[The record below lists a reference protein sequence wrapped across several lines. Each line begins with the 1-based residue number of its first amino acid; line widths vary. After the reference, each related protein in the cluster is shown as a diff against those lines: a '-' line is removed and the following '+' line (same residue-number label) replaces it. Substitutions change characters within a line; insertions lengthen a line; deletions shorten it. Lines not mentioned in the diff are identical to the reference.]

1 MLLPVALTAL
11 VLFVQDAEALSA
23 LRDFL
28 DEHQLP
34 TIAADALADL
44 MQILKAGPETTVFV
58 DCQALQTF
66 GLGLLAK
73 IRVAAP
79 PARLVLLCSRSHPH
93 RDLIREALALGAY
106 ACVLAPYQDYE
117 VLTLVRLNQN
127 RKPVKRA
134 ASRKR

>member
-1 MLLPVALTAL
+1 MLLPMVVTAL
-11 VLFVQDAEALSA
+11 VLFVQDAEALFT

-28 DEHQLP
+28 DQHQLP
-34 TIAADALADL
+34 TIAADTLADL
-44 MQILKAGPETTVFV
+44 IQILKAGPETTVFV

-79 PARLVLLCSRSHPH
+79 PARLVLLCSRTHQH
-93 RDLIREALALGAY
+93 RHLIREAMALGAY

-117 VLTLVRLNQN
+117 VLTLVRLNQS
-127 RKPVKRA
+127 RKSVKRA
-134 ASRKR
+134 TSRKR